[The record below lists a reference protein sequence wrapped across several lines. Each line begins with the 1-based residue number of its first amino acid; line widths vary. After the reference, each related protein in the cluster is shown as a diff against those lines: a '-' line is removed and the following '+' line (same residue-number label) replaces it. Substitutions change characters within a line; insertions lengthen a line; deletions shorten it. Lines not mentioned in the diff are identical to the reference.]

1 MEQEILIALGSN
13 LGSGAGDP
21 AETVRA
27 AFRSLTA
34 RNLILR
40 RSSRLYAT
48 PCFPAGTGPDYV
60 NACAVIAGAGDAPGI
75 LTLLHEVEA
84 EFGRLRRERWG
95 SRTLDIDLLAIG
107 GTVLL
112 VLWSA
117 GLAAAVGLVC
127 YAVNAPLAWS
137 LFGSGVV
144 LALSLWWGPGGRRV
158 RSPLGRVVTPAS
170 RTVGWWL
177 IAVTVLLL
185 AAGGAGGWVAANDVS
200 WTPGTGVPF
209 ER

>member
-1 MEQEILIALGSN
+1 MVLA
-13 LGSGAGDP
+13 GASAVG
-21 AETVRA
+21 A
-27 AFRSLTA
+27 
-34 RNLILR
+34 
-40 RSSRLYAT
+40 
-48 PCFPAGTGPDYV
+48 
-60 NACAVIAGAGDAPGI
+60 ACAAVPWLAVAVLVIAVWLLRSCSLAASGVEARRQTRGRKWYDGVQ
-75 LTLLHEVEA
+75 LLLHTPWHLVQ
-84 EFGRLRRERWG
+84 
-95 SRTLDIDLLAIG
+95 SIG